1 MKSFFENKFFLSIAI
16 VLILINLILI
26 NLPLTKYFSFE
37 FSIINSI
44 FISFLFGLLSL
55 HLFKLKKENETESSR
70 QSKNIFY
77 YSIIILIIPIV
88 IAFINS
94 LFSINCSFIDGLK
107 YYIVITL
114 PAVII
119 GVGIASISNFISNK
133 LSYLIFILIWL
144 LILIIPLFEFY
155 FNPQIYF
162 YNPIFA
168 FYPGTIYDEEILVD
182 IKLISYRIINVIY
195 FLSFIIILESNKK
208 VLFKIISFFGLII
221 IAFIFYFISPQLGFS
236 TNENRIKKE
245 LGNEVIT
252 PNFRII
258 YSSKISNN
266 ELQYLI
272 LSSEYYFSELEKIL
286 KEKVPEKITI
296 FLFDN
301 SEQKKKLFGSENAD
315 VTKPWLR
322 HIYIA
327 RDSYESNL
335 NHELVH
341 IFSGNF
347 GKYPFKVADKIN
359 PAMIEGLATAIDNNY
374 DDLPIDYLFYQ
385 AQKNNNKINLNNL
398 FEGINFFGQVS
409 SLSYIASGSFIRFLI
424 EKYGIEKVKLLYS
437 NLDFQK
443 IFNNDFKYLE
453 NGFNY
458 YINSLNY
465 NVNNNIANFYFG
477 RKPLILKVCPR
488 YFSEQISQI
497 NKLIG
502 EKKYKAALVKLN
514 SLEKISMDYSIVSL
528 KTYCLEKLNKKN
540 NAINYLQKNIL
551 KFHATSY
558 EYYLKL
564 KLADLHFLNND
575 SLNAK
580 KIYQELIDE
589 NPNYRISNTSMTR
602 LKLMENKNLL
612 ENYLDGNN
620 SDRLL
625 ILFKL
630 NDKEIF
636 TPSISI
642 MIDLLD
648 EYKINY
654 ETFINL
660 INSDIIIKNNYDILA
675 LIYLSKYSL
684 KNIDFITSEKF
695 IDLIEKNAEANKIL
709 NNEPI
714 LKLSFEKQKDKL
726 VWIKENIDEIIY
738 KTKYN

>member
-1 MKSFFENKFFLSIAI
+1 MKSLFKNKFFLSIAI

-37 FSIINSI
+37 FSVVNSI
-44 FISFLFGLLSL
+44 FISFLFGLLTI
-55 HLFKLKKENETESSR
+55 HLFKFKKENEIESSR
-70 QSKNIFY
+70 QSKNIYY

-94 LFSINCSFIDGLK
+94 LFSINCSFIDGMK
-107 YYIVITL
+107 YYIVIVF
-114 PAVII
+114 PAVIV
-119 GVGIASISNFISNK
+119 GAGIASVSNFISNK
-133 LSYLIFILIWL
+133 LSFLIFILIWL

-168 FYPGTIYDEEILVD
+168 FYPGTIYDEEILID
-182 IKLISYRIINVIY
+182 IKLISYRIINIIY
-195 FLSFIIILESNKK
+195 FLSFLIILKSNKE

-221 IAFIFYFISPQLGFS
+221 LAIIFYFISPNFGYS

-258 YSSKISNN
+258 YSSKISKN

-272 LSSEYYFSELEKIL
+272 LSSEYYYAELENIL
-286 KEKVPEKITI
+286 KEKVSERTTI

-301 SEQKKKLFGSENAD
+301 SEQKKILFGSENAD
-315 VTKPWLR
+315 VTKPWLG
-322 HIYIA
+322 HIYIDQ
-327 RDSYESNL
+327 DSYESTL

-359 PAMIEGLATAIDNNY
+359 PVMIEGLATAIDNNY
-374 DDLPIDYLFYQ
+374 DGLPIDFLFYQ
-385 AQKNNNKINLNNL
+385 AQKSNYKINLNNL
-398 FEGINFFGQVS
+398 FEGMNFFGQVS
-409 SLSYIASGSFIRFLI
+409 SLSYIASGSFIKFLI

-443 IFNNDFKYLE
+443 IFKNDFKYLE

-477 RKPLILKVCPR
+477 RKPLILRVCPR
-488 YFSEQISQI
+488 YFSEQISRI

-502 EKKYKAALVKLN
+502 QKKYQSALIQLN

-528 KTYCLEKLNKKN
+528 KIYCLEKLNKKN
-540 NAINYLQKNIL
+540 IAINYIQKNIL
-551 KFHATSY
+551 NFQSTSY

-575 SLNAK
+575 SLSAK
-580 KIYQELIDE
+580 TIYQELIDE
-589 NPNYRISNTSMTR
+589 NPNYRIINTSMTR
-602 LKLMENKNLL
+602 LKLMENKIILS
-612 ENYLDGNN
+612 NYLEGNN
-620 SDRLL
+620 IDRFL
-625 ILFKL
+625 ILFKM
-630 NDKEIF
+630 NEKEIF
-636 TPSISI
+636 ATSIPI
-642 MIDLLD
+642 MIELLN
-648 EYKINY
+648 EHKIKY

-660 INSDIIIKNNYDILA
+660 IEQNIVIENNYDIEA

-684 KNIDFITSEKF
+684 KNMDFVTSEKF
-695 IDLIEKNAEANKIL
+695 IDIIEKNTEANKIL

-714 LKLSFEKQKDKL
+714 LKISFEKQKDKIK
-726 VWIKENIDEIIY
+726 WIKENFNEIISEI
-738 KTKYN
+738 KYN